1 MADPR
6 RVAVLISGR
15 GSNMQALIEQ
25 ASGYQVVLVASNR
38 IHAQG
43 LDVARQLGVPTFAFE
58 AKRDDF
64 EAALNRALDD
74 HRIGTIALAGYMRL
88 LTPAFTERW
97 RGKILNIHPSLL
109 PRHKGLDTHAR
120 VIAAGESVSGCTVHL
135 VSEELDSGD
144 IIAQSEV
151 PVDPGDDAKSLAARV
166 LDAEHRLYPKAL
178 SEFVSR

>member
-43 LDVARQLGVPTFAFE
+43 LDVARRLGVPTFAFE
-58 AKRDDF
+58 AKRDAF
-64 EAALNRALDD
+64 EAALDRALDD

-109 PRHKGLDTHAR
+109 PRHKGLETHAR

-166 LDAEHRLYPKAL
+166 LDAEHKLYPMAL